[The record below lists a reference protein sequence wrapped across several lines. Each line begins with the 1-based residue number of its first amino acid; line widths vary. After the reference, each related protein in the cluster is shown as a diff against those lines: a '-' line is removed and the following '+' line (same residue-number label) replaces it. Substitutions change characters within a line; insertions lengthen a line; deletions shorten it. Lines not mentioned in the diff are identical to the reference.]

1 MIVDMV
7 AFLYSVVGV
16 EYERNTA
23 GFIQWLVLSMKE
35 TLHVPGVLLP
45 KSHIA
50 AFINVVIE
58 NNVARLYGIDFNPY
72 QPVFKFK
79 QFVHVIER
87 SRKKKDTLFDCPVRL
102 FKITD
107 IIYTGL
113 SISFTDIL
121 SSCGNFEACGMHLFE
136 A

>member
-1 MIVDMV
+1 MV

-16 EYERNTA
+16 EYERNSA
-23 GFIQWLVLSMKE
+23 GFTQWLVLSMKE

-50 AFINVVIE
+50 AFINVLIE

-72 QPVFKFK
+72 QPVFKFN

-87 SRKKKDTLFDCPVRL
+87 SRKKDTLFDCPVRL
-102 FKITD
+102 
-107 IIYTGL
+107 
-113 SISFTDIL
+113 
-121 SSCGNFEACGMHLFE
+121 
-136 A
+136 